1 MEKITI
7 YTNENCQ
14 YCKTIKEELE
24 KNNIKFEE
32 KSTLEYKD
40 EWQQITSLTKL
51 GMVPTLYYK
60 NNYFMPGRDYGNA
73 QGLINLLQNFE
84 ESTFSK
90 EDQIV
95 EMSKTLSYNIIM
107 AFNRLDNILRQI
119 ETKIN
124 TDEHKSTD

>member
-1 MEKITI
+1 MDKITI

-32 KSTLEYKD
+32 KLTKNHQK
-40 EWQQITSLTKL
+40 EWRDVASLT
-51 GMVPTLYYK
+51 GIATVPTIYYK
-60 NNYFMPGRDYGNA
+60 NNYFVAQRDYGNPE
-73 QGLINLLQNFE
+73 GLINLLENFV
-84 ESTFSK
+84 ESKFSK
-90 EDQIV
+90 QQQTIEAI
-95 EMSKTLSYNIIM
+95 KTLSFNILM
-107 AFNRLDNILRQI
+107 AFNRLDNVLKQI

>member
-1 MEKITI
+1 MDKIII